1 MEVRRIM
8 TSNVAACSPDANL
21 SAAASLMWQCDC
33 GVIPVIDGNR
43 KVVGVITDRD
53 ICMAAAMSNRP
64 ASQIA
69 VSEVISGEVFAC
81 APEDEV
87 GEALATMQRR
97 QVLRLPV
104 VDKDGA
110 LQGILSMND
119 IVLRAED
126 GRKSAGDGI
135 SYSEVINTRKVIG
148 QHRDF
153 SQQEGP
159 SAGHTEPRSM
169 RA

>member
-8 TSNVAACSPDANL
+8 TSNVAACRPDTNL
-21 SAAASLMWQCDC
+21 SAAAGLMWDYDC
-33 GVIPVIDGNR
+33 GVIPVIDENR

-69 VSEVISGEVFAC
+69 VGELISGEVFAC
-81 APEDEV
+81 APEDDV
-87 GEALATMQRR
+87 SEALATMQSRR
-97 QVLRLPV
+97 VLRLPV
-104 VDKDGA
+104 VDGEGT

-119 IVLRAED
+119 IVLRAEKD
-126 GRKSAGDGI
+126 RKGSGDGI
-135 SYSEVINTRKVIG
+135 TYAEVINTRKVIS
-148 QHRDF
+148 QHRNF
-153 SQQEGP
+153 SPEEEL
-159 SAGHTEPRSM
+159 SAGHTKPRAM

>member
-8 TSNVAACSPDANL
+8 TSNVAACSPDTNL
-21 SAAASLMWQCDC
+21 SAAASLMWQYDC
-33 GVIPVIDGNR
+33 GVIPVIDWNR

-153 SQQEGP
+153 SQEEGP
-159 SAGHTEPRSM
+159 SAGHIEPRSM